1 MPRDLNLTAEQNET
15 YLLFK
20 YPEYPEL
27 YSRFEFTIYGPVNG
41 TYLLRKSNVSEVS
54 AAGKTSMDLV
64 SPLFTAEVNKI
75 YESFQIVEYNED
87 TSIITLTQGQD
98 NPSLSLQS
106 PSWNNVPYATDV
118 PA

>member
-1 MPRDLNLTAEQNET
+1 MPRELNLTAEQNET

-27 YSRFEFTIYGPVNG
+27 YSRIEFTIYGPVNE

-87 TSIITLTQGQD
+87 TSIVTL
-98 NPSLSLQS
+98 S
-106 PSWNNVPYATDV
+106 
-118 PA
+118 